1 MSPKVAFVVEDC
13 AVVVSD
19 VVFVVVADVKVN
31 VVFEGAV
38 VVVALVVVVVTVGT
52 QSVSILFNT
61 KSSLQ

>member
-1 MSPKVAFVVEDC
+1 MSSKVAFVVEDC